1 MSFIKTQFSAT
12 LVRLTKC
19 MLRIARGIA
28 TPSTS
33 GGQAGMSRTP
43 SSWTVDMST
52 RRSILDKLS
61 SGEATS
67 IIGPVDNRRSSLLG
81 FQATFRPSNIVQLFQ
96 NFSVKMEF
104 DLLSVD
110 TDSYDWFMIEAIL
123 EAGYR
128 PRVICT
134 EINSSSV

>member
-1 MSFIKTQFSAT
+1 MLS
-12 LVRLTKC
+12 LV
-19 MLRIARGIA
+19 LRIARGSA

-33 GGQAGMSRTP
+33 RGQAGMSRTP

-52 RRSILDKLS
+52 RRSNLDKLS
-61 SGEATS
+61 SGEAIS
-67 IIGPVDNRRSSLLG
+67 I
-81 FQATFRPSNIVQLFQ
+81 
-96 NFSVKMEF
+96 F

-128 PRVICT
+128 PRVICI